1 MSFSDLQA
9 FVSVV
14 NAVES
19 LAELEA
25 ALADV
30 TRTLGFEH
38 YALMHHVPARAAR
51 KPILR
56 LTNYPLEWQERFTAR
71 AYVTDDPIFVACQT
85 RVLSFLWSD
94 VPRLIALS
102 PRQAAIFEEAT
113 RYGLR
118 NGVSVPI
125 HVPGEIP
132 GSYTLAVSHGAEIE
146 TAKVPLVHYVGCFAF
161 EAGRRLLSVRPNAG
175 AVVLTPRQIDC
186 LLLIARGKSD
196 WEASRILGISET
208 TVHQHVEAAKARYGV
223 STRMQLVVRALFDS
237 TLAFSDIA

>member
-1 MSFSDLQA
+1 MSFSDLQT

-19 LAELEA
+19 LDELGI
-25 ALADV
+25 ALADI

-38 YALMHHVPARAAR
+38 YALMHHVPTREARR
-51 KPILR
+51 PILR
-56 LTNYPLEWQERFTAR
+56 LTNYPDDWQARFAAR

-85 RVLSFLWSD
+85 RVLSFLWSE
-94 VPRLIALS
+94 VPGLISLS
-102 PRQAAIFEEAT
+102 SRQAAIFEEAT
-113 RYGLR
+113 GFGLR

-132 GSYTLAVSHGAEIE
+132 GSCTLAVARGDDIPRE
-146 TAKVPLVHYVGCFAF
+146 KVPIVHYVGCFAF
-161 EAGRRLLSVRPNAG
+161 EAGRRLLSVRPNVG
-175 AVVLTPRQIDC
+175 AVALTPRQIDC
-186 LLLIARGKSD
+186 LVLIARGKSD

>member
-1 MSFSDLQA
+1 MLFSDLQA
-9 FVSVV
+9 FVATA

-19 LAELEA
+19 LADLET

-30 TRTLGFEH
+30 THALGFHH
-38 YALMHHVPARAAR
+38 YALMHHVPTREARR
-51 KPILR
+51 PILR
-56 LTNYPLEWQERFTAR
+56 LTNYPLDWQERFTAR

-85 RVLSFLWSD
+85 RVLSFLWTEI
-94 VPRLIALS
+94 PGLISLN
-102 PRQAAIFEEAT
+102 PRQMAIFEEAT
-113 RYGLR
+113 RFGLR

-132 GSYTLAVSHGAEIE
+132 GSCTLAVARGDEIPRE
-146 TAKVPLVHYVGCFAF
+146 IVPLVHYVGCFAF
-161 EAGRRLLSVRPNAG
+161 EAGRRLLSVRPQGPTVA
-175 AVVLTPRQIDC
+175 LTPRQIDC

-196 WEASRILGISET
+196 WEASRILGISEA

-223 STRMQLVVRALFDS
+223 STRMQLVVRALFES